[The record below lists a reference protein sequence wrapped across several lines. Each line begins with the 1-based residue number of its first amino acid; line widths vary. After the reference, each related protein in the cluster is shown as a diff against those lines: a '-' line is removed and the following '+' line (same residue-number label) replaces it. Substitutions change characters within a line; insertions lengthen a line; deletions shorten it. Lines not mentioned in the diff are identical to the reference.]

1 MAKLNFSEG
10 SKVDIAALKKAVSA
24 LESPKA
30 ETRKRHNGTTAYGGK
45 MIQEN
50 NQSAFGEFAEA
61 FDDHFRDIFAKKDV
75 AAEPKKHKPERERQP
90 MQVETRARLTGERV
104 REIVSGQVE
113 ELADFVESLL
123 LDQREL
129 MERQHTVQL
138 ELLSKI
144 VTRVGQ
150 IQGASHAE
158 SSGLASLIRETI
170 NAAVLDAAT
179 ALRIEIDVLQR
190 TVEHTY
196 KLQAAPLAWIV
207 GEMFNLKARL
217 TESRIRQSPGR
228 RRRKVSMRT
237 RA

>member
-1 MAKLNFSEG
+1 MNQKDPQFG
-10 SKVDIAALKKAVSA
+10 FTVFVDD
-24 LESPKA
+24 
-30 ETRKRHNGTTAYGGK
+30 
-45 MIQEN
+45 
-50 NQSAFGEFAEA
+50 FG
-61 FDDHFRDIFAKKDV
+61 DIVNDIFATIGV
-75 AAEPKKHKPERERQP
+75 AAQQKKHKPERERQP
-90 MQVETRARLTGERV
+90 MQVETRARFTGERV
-104 REIVSGQVE
+104 REIVSEQAE
-113 ELADFVESLL
+113 ELADFVESLF

-144 VTRVGQ
+144 VTLVGQ
-150 IQGASHAE
+150 IQGTSHAE

-190 TVEHTY
+190 TVKHTY
-196 KLQAAPLAWIV
+196 ELQAAPLAWIV
-207 GEMFNLKARL
+207 GEMFNLKDRL

-228 RRRKVSMRT
+228 RRCKVRMRT

>member
-1 MAKLNFSEG
+1 MNQKDPQFG
-10 SKVDIAALKKAVSA
+10 FTVFVDD
-24 LESPKA
+24 
-30 ETRKRHNGTTAYGGK
+30 
-45 MIQEN
+45 
-50 NQSAFGEFAEA
+50 FG
-61 FDDHFRDIFAKKDV
+61 DIVNDIFATIGV
-75 AAEPKKHKPERERQP
+75 AAQQKKHKPERERQP
-90 MQVETRARLTGERV
+90 M
-104 REIVSGQVE
+104 QVE

-144 VTRVGQ
+144 VTLVGQ
-150 IQGASHAE
+150 IQGTSHAE

-179 ALRIEIDVLQR
+179 ALRIEIDVLRR

-196 KLQAAPLAWIV
+196 ELQAAPLAWIV

-228 RRRKVSMRT
+228 RRCKVRMRT